1 MKKWLGIFLAGALL
15 APIAWAADDLL
26 SSQMVDEARAW
37 TKKGRDDLAAEV
49 WRKLLRT
56 NSRHPE
62 ALVKLGLI
70 EARVGNIKE
79 AQALQLRAGQLA
91 QPPQGLKE
99 LSTLVKATEYSAKG
113 SVPPVSPAPVRVTE
127 TAPKT
132 KEVTSEPLR
141 RVAQPK
147 EAKSAPAATSTVS
160 DLAVY
165 QTQSAFTEKWEDTRR
180 SLEQLVQYHPTAPR
194 YRIALASHLTHREST
209 RREAIRQLEAL
220 TLGDRDGKRTKIIWQ
235 QALLALSARESD
247 RELFSAYLARF
258 PRDTLISERVRGL

>member
-1 MKKWLGIFLAGALL
+1 MKKWLGLFLAGALL
-15 APIAWAADDLL
+15 APMGWAADDLL

-37 TKKGRDDLAAEV
+37 TQKGRDDLAAEV

-62 ALVKLGLI
+62 ALIKLGLI

-79 AQALQLRAGQLA
+79 AQALHQRAGQLA
-91 QPPQGLKE
+91 KPPQGLKE
-99 LSTLVKATEYSAKG
+99 LSAILSATESPAKG
-113 SVPPVSPAPVRVTE
+113 SVSPASPPPVRVIE

-132 KEVTSEPLR
+132 KAVTSEPLR
-141 RVAQPK
+141 RVAPPK
-147 EAKSAPAATSTVS
+147 EAKSAPAVTSTAS

-165 QTQSAFTEKWEDTRR
+165 QTNSAITEKWEDTRR
-180 SLEQLVQYHPTAPR
+180 SLERLAQDHPTAPR

-209 RREAIRQLEAL
+209 RREAIRLLSAL
-220 TLGDRDGKRTKIIWQ
+220 TLGGRGSKRTKIMWQ
-235 QALLALSARESD
+235 QALLALNAREGD

-258 PRDTLISERVRGL
+258 PRDPLISERVRGL

>member
-15 APIAWAADDLL
+15 APLGWAADDLL
-26 SSQMVDEARAW
+26 SSQMVDEARTW
-37 TKKGRDDLAAEV
+37 TQKGRDDLAAEV

-70 EARVGNIKE
+70 EAHVGNIKE
-79 AQALQLRAGQLA
+79 AQALHQRAGQLA
-91 QPPQGLKE
+91 KPPRGLKE
-99 LSTLVKATEYSAKG
+99 LSAILSATEFPVKE
-113 SVPPVSPAPVRVTE
+113 PVSHASPPPVRVTE

-132 KEVTSEPLR
+132 KAATSEPLR
-141 RVAQPK
+141 RVAPPK
-147 EAKSAPAATSTVS
+147 EVISAAAATSTAS

-165 QTQSAFTEKWEDTRR
+165 QTNSAITEKWEDTRR
-180 SLEQLVQYHPTAPR
+180 SLERLAQDHPTPPR

-220 TLGDRDGKRTKIIWQ
+220 TLGGRGGKRTKIMWQ
-235 QALLALSARESD
+235 QALLALNARDGD
-247 RELFSAYLARF
+247 RQLFSAYLARF
-258 PRDTLISERVRGL
+258 PHDTLISERARGL